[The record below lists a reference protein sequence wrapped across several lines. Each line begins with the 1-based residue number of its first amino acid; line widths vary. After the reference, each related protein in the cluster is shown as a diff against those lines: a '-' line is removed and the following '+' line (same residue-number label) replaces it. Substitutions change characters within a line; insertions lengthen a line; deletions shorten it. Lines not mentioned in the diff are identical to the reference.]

1 MVFYGIVSVGI
12 GAMLGAWLRWLLT
25 LLLNPIIPML
35 PLGTL
40 TSNLIGGYLIGLVLG
55 YIEHFQTLS
64 PEMRLFIT
72 TGFLGGL
79 TTFSTF
85 SAETSALLLRQ
96 EYLWAGLMI
105 GAHVIGS
112 IAMTLLG
119 VATIAWLKG
128 GFAGHG

>member
-1 MVFYGIVSVGI
+1 MVFYGIVSVGV
-12 GAMLGAWLRWLLT
+12 GAMLGAWLRWMLT
-25 LLLNPIIPML
+25 LLLNPVIPML

-64 PEMRLFIT
+64 PELRLFIT

-85 SAETSALLLRQ
+85 SAETTALLLRQ
-96 EYLWAGLMI
+96 EYLWTGL
-105 GAHVIGS
+105 VI
-112 IAMTLLG
+112 A
-119 VATIAWLKG
+119 
-128 GFAGHG
+128 